1 MKSWLRLL
9 RIALAPSAAA
19 DPVAGLVFACGGFP
33 PDARAWWL
41 VPASLG
47 VYHGGLVLNDW
58 ADRAHDARTR
68 PGRPIPSGLVP
79 PAAALALATVLM
91 AAGVAC
97 AWLAAPVMAAWMGAV
112 AALAVIYDVVG
123 RGPWTG
129 PFLLGACRAG
139 NLGAGV
145 FWAAHTG
152 HATLT
157 DEALVA
163 PPLLYGAYVFVVS
176 RLGRLEDG
184 EDPRPIGGRPR
195 VLLTLAAVILI
206 LVTFQPDGAFEA
218 SRRMPAIAVAF
229 AGAWGLFFEARARVN
244 WTREDVQRAM
254 GLALRRLLVFTAAA
268 ALLAFRPGEWDAVIA
283 AAAILAGF
291 PLSHALRH
299 AFPPS

>member
-1 MKSWLRLL
+1 VKSWLRLL

-68 PGRPIPSGLVP
+68 PGRPIPSGAVP
-79 PAAALALATVLM
+79 PGAALALAVVLM
-91 AAGVAC
+91 LAGVAC
-97 AWLAAPVMAAWMGAV
+97 AWLAAPMMAAWVGAV
-112 AALAVIYDVVG
+112 AALAVLYDVAG
-123 RGPWTG
+123 RGPWIG

-145 FWAAHTG
+145 FWAAHAG
-152 HATLT
+152 F
-157 DEALVA
+157 ALHSDAHQVGL
-163 PPLLYGAYVFVVS
+163 PLLYGAYVFVVS

-184 EDPRPIGGRPR
+184 EDPRPIGRRPR
-195 VLLTLAAVILI
+195 VLLTVAAVILV
-206 LVTFQPDGAFEA
+206 LVPFEPDAGLGFL
-218 SRRMPAIAVAF
+218 RLPAHAVAW
-229 AGAWGLFFEARARVN
+229 AGAWGLFVEARARDA
-244 WTREDVQRAM
+244 WSREDVQRAM
-254 GLALRRLLVFTAAA
+254 GLALRRLLVFTATV
-268 ALLAFRPGEWDAVIA
+268 ALLSFRAGEWDAAIA
-283 AAAILAGF
+283 AAVILAGF
-291 PLSHALRH
+291 PLAHALRH

>member
-1 MKSWLRLL
+1 MRGWLRLL

-19 DPVAGLVFACGGFP
+19 DPAAGLVFACGGFP

-68 PGRPIPSGLVP
+68 PGRPIPSGAVP
-79 PAAALALATVLM
+79 PGAALALATVLM
-91 AAGVAC
+91 VAGVAC

-112 AALAVIYDVVG
+112 AALAVFYDVAG
-123 RGPWTG
+123 RGPWSG
-129 PFLLGACRAG
+129 PFLLGSCRAG

-152 HATLT
+152 HATLPQA
-157 DEALVA
+157 ALVA

-184 EDPRPIGGRPR
+184 EDPRPIGQRPR
-195 VLLTLAAVILI
+195 ALLTLAWMILL
-206 LVTFQPDGAFEA
+206 LVSFGPGGSFDKDRQL
-218 SRRMPAIAVAF
+218 PAIAVAF
-229 AGAWGLFFEARARVN
+229 VGAWGLSRARGRAT
-244 WTREDVQRAM
+244 WTREDVQRVM
-254 GLALRRLLVFTAAA
+254 GIALRRLLVFTAAV
-268 ALLAFRPGEWDAVIA
+268 ALLAFRPGEWDAVIV

-291 PLSHALRH
+291 PLSHALRKT
-299 AFPPS
+299 FPPS

>member
-1 MKSWLRLL
+1 MKAWLRLL

-41 VPASLG
+41 VPASLC

-68 PGRPIPSGLVP
+68 PGRPIPSGAVA

-91 AAGVAC
+91 IAGVAC
-97 AWLAAPVMAAWMGAV
+97 AWLAAPVMAAWMGSV
-112 AALAVIYDVVG
+112 AALAILYDVAG
-123 RGPWTG
+123 RGPWSG
-129 PFLLGACRAG
+129 PLLLAACRAG

-145 FWAAHTG
+145 FWAWHSGVALG
-152 HATLT
+152 SVPY
-157 DEALVA
+157 LVA

-184 EDPRPIGGRPR
+184 EDPRPIGRRPR
-195 VLLTLAAVILI
+195 ALLAIAAAILV
-206 LVTFQPDGAFEA
+206 LVTFQGQGAFDL
-218 SRRMPAIAVAF
+218 RRVPAIAVAF
-229 AGAWGLFFEARARVN
+229 AGAWGLVAEAHARDG

-254 GLALRRLLVFTAAA
+254 GLALRRLLVFTAATG
-268 ALLAFRPGEWDAVIA
+268 LLACPTAPWEAAITAAV
-283 AAAILAGF
+283 ILAGF